1 LSRRV
6 RGSRPFLGTVSMSDP
21 QPAKGAPEPSLQL
34 QLLDMLDRLRDGINL
49 QIELTMRDI
58 RRMIKEAE

>member
-1 LSRRV
+1 
-6 RGSRPFLGTVSMSDP
+6 MSDP

-49 QIELTMRDI
+49 QIECAMRDI